1 MAEEVVVKAETVQA
15 WAVQPTDDGSQT
27 AVIFKVKTGTTGF
40 SFPPGDFDRF
50 AERIIAKAGKLVGE
64 PVPDATP
71 QTVSAM
77 SIEVHPED
85 SSSALLAVEVGKQ
98 RLVFALDVNMLLG
111 SCKQFLEQRRISR
124 ASIPS
129 RLPQ

>member
-1 MAEEVVVKAETVQA
+1 MAEDVVVKAETVQA

-27 AVIFKVKTGTTGF
+27 AVIFKVKTGTAGF

-50 AERIIAKAGKLVGE
+50 AERIIAKAGKLVGAQ
-64 PVPDATP
+64 VPDATP
-71 QTVSAM
+71 QATSSM
-77 SIEVHPED
+77 SIEINPDD

-98 RLVFALDVNMLLG
+98 RLVFAVDVNTLLG

-124 ASIPS
+124 ASGSS